1 MHVLE
6 DVNPSL
12 LQKKGGQRIESDA
25 CVVNHTCVAL
35 GGIACLADGMFFLT
49 EISIF
54 LIPIICLS
62 SSLIFLLLS
71 SYAPA
76 CD

>member
-49 EISIF
+49 EISILLNPYNLPRFFSHIFAAEF
-54 LIPIICLS
+54 LCPGL
-62 SSLIFLLLS
+62 
-71 SYAPA
+71 
-76 CD
+76 